1 MDLFK
6 VRNFALIA
14 LTLFA
19 VLALP
24 LLGHGSVEAEYDKYK
39 VELRRL
45 EEDASKSQL
54 RHYWLN
60 LADKFDRLYKNN
72 PTWPNRA
79 AALFRAAEAYDALA
93 QRSYANQ
100 DRKLAI
106 DFYEKVY
113 AEFPNSVLADDA
125 LFNIARVYNEQLK
138 NSARASEYLD
148 IIEKKYPN
156 TDHAP
161 KAREYAKTM
170 GQTITAS
177 LNTNLESLKAP
188 AEPNGRVIYQGLRA
202 QQKGDIIQ
210 LRVALNASERKNNLV
225 TWSLDYKAPQQ
236 ATNSPARLILT
247 LSDTTAQADTLAGH
261 KYINMGIL
269 SRYVIDYSKRNST
282 TIIIDFEELAAYYAY
297 YDKASSSI
305 VIETTNKS
313 NRLSKGVI
321 TKTVTSNAK
330 GQDFL
335 SRDFAL
341 KMGIDIK
348 TIIIDA
354 GHGGKDPGA
363 VHNGMLEK
371 DIALEVALILGAKL
385 EEMGYNIEY
394 TRKNDTFLSLS
405 QRAAIAEDRK
415 GDMFISVH
423 ANAAENPNISGIE
436 TYYLDYSKDPGN
448 EHLGHREKSGT
459 IKNYRM
465 GELDSALDELAFR
478 TLRFESERLASFV
491 QTNMYGHVNRRGFEV
506 QNGGT
511 KGSVFS
517 VLENTHMPGVLLEV
531 GYMSNVYD
539 ARNLKNK
546 AYINSIADGIARGI
560 NSYAEDLNLARN
572 GL

>member
-6 VRNFALIA
+6 VKRLALVA
-14 LTLFA
+14 LTLLA

-24 LLGHGSVEAEYDKYK
+24 LVGHGSVEAEYDKYK

-45 EEDASKSQL
+45 EEDANKSQY

-79 AALFRAAEAYDALA
+79 AALFRAAEAYEALA
-93 QRSYANQ
+93 LRSYTNQ
-100 DRKLAI
+100 DRTMAI
-106 DFYEKVY
+106 DLYEKVY

-125 LFNIARVYNEQLK
+125 LFNVARVYNEQLK
-138 NSARASEYLD
+138 NQARANEYLD
-148 IIEKKYPN
+148 IVIKKYPKA
-156 TDHAP
+156 DHAQ
-161 KAREYAKTM
+161 KAQEYAKNM

-188 AEPNGRVIYQGLRA
+188 AEPNGKVVYQGLRA
-202 QQKGDIIQ
+202 TQKGDVVQ
-210 LRVALNASERKNNLV
+210 LRVSVDASKRKNNLV
-225 TWSLDYKAPQQ
+225 TWSLDYKAPQKE
-236 ATNSPARLILT
+236 TNSPARLVLT
-247 LSDTTAQADTLAGH
+247 LSDTTAQADTFAGH
-261 KYINMGIL
+261 KYANMGIL

-282 TIIIDFEELAAYYAY
+282 TIIIDFNELAAYYAY
-297 YDKASSSI
+297 YDKSLSSI
-305 VIETTNKS
+305 VIEATNKT

-321 TKTVTSNAK
+321 TKTVASNAK

-335 SRDFAL
+335 GRDFAL

-348 TIIIDA
+348 TIIIDP

-371 DIALEVALILGAKL
+371 DIALEVSLILGAKL
-385 EEMGYNIEY
+385 EEMGYKIEY

-415 GDMFISVH
+415 GDLFISVH
-423 ANAAENPNISGIE
+423 ANGAENPNISGIE
-436 TYYLDYSKDPGN
+436 TYYLDYSKDPGT
-448 EHLGHREKSGT
+448 EHLGHREKAGT

-465 GELDSALDELAFR
+465 GELDTALDELAFR

-491 QTNMYGHVNRRGFEV
+491 QTNMYGFVNRKGFEV

-517 VLENTHMPGVLLEV
+517 VLENTFMPGVLLEI
-531 GYMSNVYD
+531 GYMSNIYD

-546 AYINSIADGIARGI
+546 AYLNSVADGIARGI